1 MAHAVIER
9 FQALESV
16 FIEAVKRSER
26 LSARFAAAAALDADS
41 DVATTVRRAL
51 RERDALDACVSRWSH
66 PSKPMRIV
74 YGAALAAVNRDAGA
88 YAETHAALKETR
100 KARGGRRL
108 SLDGSCTA
116 LTLTAA
122 GGSPAQTG
130 MFFDILE
137 AIAAPWWRRDAAAE
151 EAYAAIMAADGE
163 TPETAEAR
171 LGKARDAMLGA
182 GVPKGQVNK
191 AVYEVAL
198 ADPSPMRF
206 AKTWT
211 ALSIAARSEKGLVR
225 HTGLS
230 GLAILAAQVDDGSA
244 AGDALVEANTAIR
257 ALKPKPQ
264 GMAAGRLVLRLAVA
278 MTGRKTPGAAARDLS
293 AIFAAQQAAVVA
305 ATAGVVAVTAAG

>member
-16 FIEAVKRSER
+16 FVEAVKRSDR

-41 DVATTVRRAL
+41 DVATTVRRSL
-51 RERDALDACVSRWSH
+51 RERDALDAIVSRWSY
-66 PSKPMRIV
+66 PSKSMRLV
-74 YGAALAAVNRDAGA
+74 FGAALAAVNRDAGA
-88 YAETHAALKETR
+88 YGEIHAALKATR
-100 KARGGRRL
+100 KARGGRSL
-108 SLDGSCTA
+108 SSDGSGAA
-116 LTLTAA
+116 LTLAAA
-122 GGSPAQTG
+122 GGSPAHTG

-137 AIAAPWWRRDAAAE
+137 AIAAPWWRRDAPPE

-163 TPETAEAR
+163 TPETAAGR
-171 LGKARDAMLGA
+171 LGRARDAMQRA
-182 GVPKGQVNK
+182 GVPNRHINK
-191 AVYEVAL
+191 AMFEVAL

-206 AKTWT
+206 AKAWT
-211 ALSIAARSEKGLVR
+211 ALSIAARSQKGLVR

-244 AGDALVEANTAIR
+244 AGDALIDAQSAVR
-257 ALKPKPQ
+257 ALKPKPH
-264 GMAAGRLVLRLAVA
+264 GMVAGRLALRLAVA

-305 ATAGVVAVTAAG
+305 ATAGAVAVTAAG